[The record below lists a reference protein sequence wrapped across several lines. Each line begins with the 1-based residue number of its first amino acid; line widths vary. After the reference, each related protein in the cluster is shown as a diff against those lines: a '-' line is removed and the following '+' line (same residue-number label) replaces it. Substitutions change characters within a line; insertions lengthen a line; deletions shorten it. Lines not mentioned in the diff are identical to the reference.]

1 MKSLI
6 KNKIEKMAL
15 VAMVL
20 FSLSSCNK
28 EEPTI
33 KSDVPT
39 STQFNAMREGHVTL
53 LKKNA
58 QFRAETGTVYTS
70 DKGVKLTIPANA
82 LTLDGNLVTG
92 NVDIEYIE
100 ILDKGHMLTT
110 LQTTMGVLPS
120 GNKSMLLS
128 GGEVMV
134 NITKDGRT
142 VTPILPMPIEIPTAL
157 TGDARGDMDLF
168 DGVDSTGKLNWIKNP
183 NADVT
188 VKDVQIPGGGSQS
201 VYSTVIS
208 KFGWTNVDR
217 FYSDPRPK
225 TQILV
230 SVPEGYNDGNSA
242 VCLSYDG
249 EVNSALAR
257 LDRYDGI
264 AKLFSEHYG
273 QIPVGL
279 ACHIIYMTAT
289 TDGKVR
295 YAIKPVTITA
305 GATYNFTLAETSVTT
320 ESALVTTINAL
331 P

>member
-6 KNKIEKMAL
+6 KNKIGKMAL
-15 VAMVL
+15 VAMAI
-20 FSLSSCNK
+20 FNLSSCTK
-28 EEPTI
+28 PEPTI

-82 LTLDGNLVTG
+82 LTLDGNMVTG
-92 NVDIEYIE
+92 NVDLEYIE

-110 LQTTMGVLPS
+110 LQTTMGVLPD

-134 NITKDGRT
+134 NITKNGR
-142 VTPILPMPIEIPTAL
+142 VLTPILPMPIEIPTAL
-157 TGDARGDMDLF
+157 TGDAHDDMDLF
-168 DGVDSTGKLNWIKNP
+168 NGVDSAGKLNWIQQP
-183 NADVT
+183 HIGVI
-188 VKDVQIPGGGSQS
+188 VKDAPNPTGGTQS
-201 VYSTVIS
+201 VYSSVIS
-208 KFGWTNVDR
+208 QFGWTNVDR
-217 FYSDPRPK
+217 FYSDPRTK

-249 EVNSALAR
+249 EVNSSLAR
-257 LDRYDGI
+257 LDRYDGV

-279 ACHIIYMTAT
+279 ACHIIFMTAT

-295 YAIKPVTITA
+295 YAIKPVTISS
-305 GATYNFTLAETSVTT
+305 GATYNFTLAETSVIT